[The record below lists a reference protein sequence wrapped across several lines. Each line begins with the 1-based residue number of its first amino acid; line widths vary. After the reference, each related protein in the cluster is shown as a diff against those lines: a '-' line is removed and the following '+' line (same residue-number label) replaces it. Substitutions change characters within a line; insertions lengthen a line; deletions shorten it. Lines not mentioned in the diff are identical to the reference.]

1 MAAGKYDMYIEQ
13 GADFYLL
20 VTFKNSLGNSI
31 DLTGHTFSGKVRST
45 ASSSTVIAEFDFT
58 VLDQTQDATK
68 GQIEIR
74 LPSAESS
81 AITLEASPD
90 VERKLSYYTYDIE
103 SVSSGNV
110 VRWLEG
116 LVTISPEVTR

>member
-20 VTFKNSLGNSI
+20 VTLQNGAGESI
-31 DLTGHTFSGKVRST
+31 DLTGHTFSGKIRST

-58 VLDQTQDATK
+58 VLDQTMAATK
-68 GQIEIR
+68 GKIEVE
-74 LPSAESS
+74 LPAAESS
-81 AITLEASPD
+81 AITLDPSPD
-90 VERKLSYYTYDIE
+90 VERKLSFYTYDIE
-103 SVSSGNV
+103 SVFSGTV